1 MKIVNITHACLKFYF
16 ENKVLLTDPWIV
28 KDPIKAGMVYKFPRM
43 RLSSKKAVKNV
54 DYCYIS
60 HTHEDHFH
68 IPSLQKLN
76 KNVKM
81 IIPDFSQHKKG
92 RRGRLM
98 ADTLKKMGFTNII
111 ELKPWK
117 LYELTNKTKIQIIP
131 SAKSRYF
138 DWENSGLALIHD
150 GKSYLNMNDNVVDE
164 ALCREIKKKIKNIE
178 IYFIQTAGISIFPAC
193 FEMSKKEKL
202 KKIKHKAEDYKL
214 HDLVTKIIKP
224 KYLVPYAGDFGWF
237 GEYEEYN
244 YWSRSTPEKLINY
257 LKNKNINTFEYL
269 PGDEIEI
276 KNKTLNHSCKF
287 PVNWKNYKKLINDHS
302 AYYKKIIKKNKHK
315 FSHSL
320 GLNFK
325 QHAKKYIESLN
336 EQNRQ
341 SDVNPNFSKS
351 MAYCIY
357 KMQKKNIK
365 KPLFYILVNAKKN
378 KPLELKYLENFPKD
392 IFQIQYLE
400 DKIFH
405 SILRG
410 KAMLNKVQWRS
421 SVKMLKKFDKSGR
434 DLLFYNGYHIDGD
447 NRTPQI
453 KLRKIYSITAN

>member
-1 MKIVNITHACLKFYF
+1 
-16 ENKVLLTDPWIV
+16 
-28 KDPIKAGMVYKFPRM
+28 
-43 RLSSKKAVKNV
+43 
-54 DYCYIS
+54 
-60 HTHEDHFH
+60 
-68 IPSLQKLN
+68 
-76 KNVKM
+76 
-81 IIPDFSQHKKG
+81 
-92 RRGRLM
+92 
-98 ADTLKKMGFTNII
+98 
-111 ELKPWK
+111 
-117 LYELTNKTKIQIIP
+117 
-131 SAKSRYF
+131 
-138 DWENSGLALIHD
+138 
-150 GKSYLNMNDNVVDE
+150 
-164 ALCREIKKKIKNIE
+164 
-178 IYFIQTAGISIFPAC
+178 
-193 FEMSKKEKL
+193 
-202 KKIKHKAEDYKL
+202 
-214 HDLVTKIIKP
+214 LVTKIIKP

-392 IFQIQYLE
+392 IFQVQYLE